1 MDVFFI
7 VSIFCLALCLVMFFY
22 LKWYIKSRVTS
33 DVLKEHR
40 TEVAKLIGDI
50 NSVTDRNIQL
60 IEDSII
66 KLKKLTEETEKRIEE
81 FKNAIEIKPSGSAL
95 YTNLGH
101 GVRSA
106 LISQEEQMPS
116 PPPQSPPP
124 PPVPQLQNEHPLN
137 SRQLSLGL
145 QTGEF
150 FDTQVKPERKTTQA
164 AHPAHKPPSKKQIRN
179 AIDSLISEGLSA
191 EEIANRLEISIA
203 QVNFALNL
211 RKTER

>member
-1 MDVFFI
+1 MTVFFI
-7 VSIFCLALCLVMFFY
+7 VSIFCLALCLIMFFY
-22 LKWYIKSRVTS
+22 LKWYIKSRVSS

-50 NSVTDRNIQL
+50 NSVTDRNVQL
-60 IEDSII
+60 IEDSISR
-66 KLKKLTEETEKRIEE
+66 LKKLTEETEKRIEE
-81 FKNAIEIKPSGSAL
+81 FKNAIEIKPSGTAL

-106 LISQEEQMPS
+106 LKAPEEQQPT
-116 PPPQSPPP
+116 PT
-124 PPVPQLQNEHPLN
+124 PQLQTEHPLN
-137 SRQLSLGL
+137 SPQLSLGL
-145 QTGEF
+145 QTGEI
-150 FDTQVKPERKTTQA
+150 FDTPVKPERKTPKA
-164 AHPAHKPPSKKQIRN
+164 APPAHRPPSKKQIRN
-179 AIDSLISEGLSA
+179 AIDSLINEGLSA

>member
-1 MDVFFI
+1 MTVFFI
-7 VSIFCLALCLVMFFY
+7 VSIFCLALCLIMFFY

-40 TEVAKLIGDI
+40 TEVAKLIADI
-50 NSVTDRNIQL
+50 NSVTDRNVQI
-60 IEDSII
+60 IEDSIS

-81 FKNAIEIKPSGSAL
+81 FKNAIEIKPSGTAL

-106 LISQEEQMPS
+106 LKAPEEQQPLPS
-116 PPPQSPPP
+116 PPPPS
-124 PPVPQLQNEHPLN
+124 PQLQTEHPLN
-137 SRQLSLGL
+137 ARQLSLGL
-145 QTGEF
+145 QTGEI
-150 FDTQVKPERKTTQA
+150 FDTPVKPERKTPQA
-164 AHPAHKPPSKKQIRN
+164 AHAAHKPPSKKQIRN
-179 AIDSLISEGLSA
+179 AIDSLIGEGLSA

>member
-1 MDVFFI
+1 MTVFFI

-22 LKWYIKSRVTS
+22 LKWYIRSRVTS

-40 TEVAKLIGDI
+40 TEVAKLIADI
-50 NSVTDRNIQL
+50 NSVTDRNVQL
-60 IEDSII
+60 IEDSIS

-81 FKNAIEIKPSGSAL
+81 FKNAIEIKPSGTAL

-106 LISQEEQMPS
+106 LKTSEEQQ
-116 PPPQSPPP
+116 PPPSPPP
-124 PPVPQLQNEHPLN
+124 PPLPQLQTEHPLN

-145 QTGEF
+145 QTGEI
-150 FDTQVKPERKTTQA
+150 FDTPVKPERKTPQTAHA
-164 AHPAHKPPSKKQIRN
+164 AHRPPSKKQIRN
-179 AIDSLISEGLSA
+179 AIDSLINEGLSA

>member
-1 MDVFFI
+1 MDVFLI

-22 LKWYIKSRVTS
+22 LKWYIRSRVTS

-50 NSVTDRNIQL
+50 NSVTDRNVQL
-60 IEDSII
+60 IEDSIS
-66 KLKKLTEETEKRIEE
+66 KLKKLTEEAEKRIEE

-106 LISQEEQMPS
+106 LKTSEEQPPS
-116 PPPQSPPP
+116 PPVQSPPP
-124 PPVPQLQNEHPLN
+124 PPPQLQNEHPLN

-145 QTGEF
+145 QNGEF
-150 FDTQVKPERKTTQA
+150 FDTQLKPERKTTQA

-179 AIDSLISEGLSA
+179 AIDSLIGEGLSA